1 MNETETP
8 NVIPLED
15 VPISSTPSPVVRG
28 WRWILQHWIISASLV
43 VVLFIIVEYFSLPSF
58 SNIEALKRENPRT
71 SAMMDA
77 RKREREHDGKRWR
90 QEQSWIVLSNV
101 SSHLIHA
108 VIVAEDGTFY
118 EHEGVDWYEVQES
131 LKKDLRETRFARG
144 ASTITQ
150 QLAKNLYLS
159 SSKDPLR
166 KLKEF
171 IITKR
176 LEEVLSKDR
185 LMELYLNIIELG
197 EGIFGIDAAARKF
210 FRKSASEL
218 SRDESI
224 RLAAIIPS
232 PLRHRPTDEST
243 YVRYRSQLISKRM
256 ESRGW

>member
-1 MNETETP
+1 MTFQGPFTP
-8 NVIPLED
+8 Y
-15 VPISSTPSPVVRG
+15 
-28 WRWILQHWIISASLV
+28 SAS
-43 VVLFIIVEYFSLPSF
+43 
-58 SNIEALKRENPRT
+58 
-71 SAMMDA
+71 
-77 RKREREHDGKRWR
+77 H
-90 QEQSWIVLSNV
+90 
-101 SSHLIHA
+101 
-108 VIVAEDGTFY
+108 
-118 EHEGVDWYEVQES
+118 
-131 LKKDLRETRFARG
+131 RFAEKSEISFVTNSQDLYNQIENR
-144 ASTITQ
+144 S
-150 QLAKNLYLS
+150 NLYLS